1 MGTDRPLNYQL
12 TNRTNCGDKRAYPTQ
27 REASEAN
34 NRHLRALKNK
44 REKLHVYKCLN
55 CRQWHLGHAPRKAKN
70 GTRKKD
76 TDRHYRLS
84 DEY

>member
-1 MGTDRPLNYQL
+1 MLDYSI
-12 TNRTNCGDKRAYPTQ
+12 TNKSTCGDKRAYPTQ

-55 CRQWHLGHAPRKAKN
+55 CRQWHLGHPPRKEKR

-76 TDRHYRLS
+76 TVRYNGLF